1 MLVAQN
7 KVYLKIII
15 FLFGVIITYS
25 CTNKSRVRKETP
37 AAQARN
43 NVRFMNNRAEINAM
57 RLKFTTGVRSILED
71 SKGNIWFGSDQEG
84 VGLFH
89 KGEFKYFTVEN
100 GLSDNQVR
108 NIYEDENGIIW
119 FEGGKGVSS
128 YNGLTITPHKER
140 IYSSKDKWRLNDGDL
155 WFKGDET
162 VGYNELEGHPGVY
175 QYNGQTFSYRTFPVK
190 PKEGEQNYYSVTTP
204 YIKSKNGNLW
214 FGTYGAAIGYNGSD
228 FVIIDNDYLG
238 LNDETGLLHIRSIM
252 EDSKGNL
259 WIGNNGIGV
268 FKYNGAKTIHFT
280 RQQKLKKQDTNGNS
294 LERIFAIGE
303 DTLENIWF
311 GTVESGVWRYDG
323 KSLTNFT
330 KEDGLE
336 SEHIWTIYKSK
347 QGELWFGGANPCGV
361 YVFNGRSFERKY

>member
-1 MLVAQN
+1 MTIKQN
-7 KVYLKIII
+7 KKYQLTLIS
-15 FLFGVIITYS
+15 LFFVVLTYS
-25 CTNKSRVRKETP
+25 CSNKRQTKEETP
-37 AAQARN
+37 AVQAGN

-71 SKGNIWFGSDQEG
+71 SNGNIWFGSDQEG

-119 FEGGKGVSS
+119 FEGGKGISS
-128 YNGLTITPHKER
+128 YNGLTINPHKER
-140 IYSSKDKWRLNDGDL
+140 NYSLKDEWKLNDSDL

-162 VGYNELEGHPGVY
+162 VGYNELEGYPGVY

-238 LNDETGLLHIRSIM
+238 LNDETGFLHIRSIM

-268 FKYNGAKTIHFT
+268 FKYNGAKAIHFT
-280 RQQKLKKQDTNGNS
+280 RQQKLKKEDTNGNS